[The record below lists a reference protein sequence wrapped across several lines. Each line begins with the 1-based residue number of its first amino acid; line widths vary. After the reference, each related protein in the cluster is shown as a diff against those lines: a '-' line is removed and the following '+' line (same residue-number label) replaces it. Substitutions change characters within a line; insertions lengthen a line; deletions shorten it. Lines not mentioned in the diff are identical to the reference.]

1 MDPSGSKRARAT
13 AHGGVLF
20 EADSLGHESPFQ
32 IEVKRDPDAQ
42 SLDPSQEKVALALCR
57 QEDELQAGQNLTNR
71 PAAPEHAM
79 LSNEVEDMPL
89 LPDQLPKIGA
99 PLKLQKSVPKMR
111 PNELI
116 AEDMQKFIAANG
128 AVLKGSLRVHQ
139 VRRVSECATA
149 GIIDVYYYV
158 KHDLTGAETRWRSK
172 RGLVRCLLGLGP
184 QDCIPTDMRS
194 PAQQER
200 KTPKKVRQTPHPKC
214 TPPRTP
220 ASREKRPRDT
230 AVAPSDMILD
240 HMPVAVVCGD
250 KAGILNLQTN
260 QVCCDCQACQLL
272 PDDQQSQSAN
282 LFQKHAGRAAAHNW
296 RISVRVVESLPEGD
310 RGVSVLKWA
319 IQNNVYLVGSRSP
332 VKRLHL
338 SDAAAQDA
346 DAQAAAG
353 LGEPP
358 SNDLALA
365 LHSDVREAFPATEAK
380 MEQPCEQ
387 LQPNLPWS
395 SNGDGSDVGIS
406 HEDHHPPQPGLSS
419 PGSSELRAGSCEEGA
434 TGSEHM
440 QQEGHAPEEIEQC
453 RSGFEDNLPQDMR
466 TIGRNHED
474 IRVPGGESMAL
485 EDMDR
490 DGNEQEGQDVSSHP
504 QNMLAAPTRI
514 GSPSVLPR
522 QPLHART
529 SASGMLLSSRKLLRE
544 EHQLPCAAASPVASG
559 SHFSGSHMSS
569 GKQQPLVDRQTHDLK
584 LAQEAQEHLNEQL
597 DNEREINILLQ
608 RRVAKLEE
616 EATAHDM
623 IQGDLAREA
632 ASLRAQL
639 AAAAD
644 ASKLQDQELQQLREA
659 VSTYQQAP
667 ASAASQGPNA
677 ELTEEMQ
684 RQQLEIEI
692 LSARLEEAQGQLDTL
707 RTRETSLGGSLRAKT
722 ADLSFKDDIIA
733 ERDQQIGSLERQLVQ
748 LRVKAARHLPKTPG
762 TASAAPS
769 CFSGQ

>member
-1 MDPSGSKRARAT
+1 DPSGSKRARAT

-419 PGSSELRAGSCEEGA
+419 PGSSELRAGSW
-434 TGSEHM
+434 
-440 QQEGHAPEEIEQC
+440 
-453 RSGFEDNLPQDMR
+453 
-466 TIGRNHED
+466 
-474 IRVPGGESMAL
+474 GESMAL